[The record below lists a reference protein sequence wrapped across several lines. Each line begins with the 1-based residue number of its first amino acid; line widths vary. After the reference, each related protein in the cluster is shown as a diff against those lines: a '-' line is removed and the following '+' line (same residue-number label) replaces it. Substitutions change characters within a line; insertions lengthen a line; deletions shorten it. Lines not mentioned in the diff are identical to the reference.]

1 MDDKLRKDFYYQMV
15 LIRRFEETVA
25 RMYELGKLAGSTHLY
40 IGEEAVAT
48 GAIAPL
54 RVDDYISSHH
64 RGHGHFICKGAD
76 LNKMMAELFGK
87 EEGYCRGKGGSMHI
101 ADIDLGHLGANGIV
115 GGGLTIATGAALG
128 IKIKKTDQI
137 VVCFFGDGAAQLG
150 VFHESLNLAGLWN
163 LPIIY
168 VIENNL
174 YAMSNRITNAA
185 ANPELYKRAEIY
197 NMQGFLVDGQDV
209 EEVYR
214 TMQQAV
220 EIARNGNPCL
230 IEARTYRF
238 LGHSRSDPCPY
249 RTDEEEEYYINE
261 KDPIKNYRKKLMDER
276 VLTEK
281 DIEEIEKEINERI
294 EKAVAFA
301 DNCDYPDLDTLE
313 EDIYV

>member
-1 MDDKLRKDFYYQMV
+1 MDEKMRRDFYYQML
-15 LIRRFEETVA
+15 LIRRFEEAVA

-40 IGEEAVAT
+40 IGEEAIAT
-48 GAIAPL
+48 GVISSL
-54 RVDDYISSHH
+54 REDDYITSHH

-76 LNKMMAELFGK
+76 LNRMMAELFGK
-87 EEGYCRGKGGSMHI
+87 EKGYCRGKGGSIHI
-101 ADIDLGHLGANGIV
+101 ADIELGHLGANGIV
-115 GGGLTIATGAALG
+115 GGGLTVATGAAMG
-128 IKIKKTDQI
+128 IKIKKTDQL

-150 VFHESLNLAGLWN
+150 VFHESLNLAGLWK
-163 LPIIY
+163 LPIVY
-168 VIENNL
+168 VIENNF

-185 ANPELYKRAEIY
+185 ANSELYKRADIY

-209 EEVYR
+209 EEVYKTAR
-214 TMQQAV
+214 KAV
-220 EIARNGNPCL
+220 ELARDGIPGL

-261 KDPIKNYRKKLMDER
+261 KDPINNYQQKLLEQG

-281 DIEEIEKEINERI
+281 DIDQIEKEIVERI
-294 EKAVAFA
+294 EEAVAFA
-301 DNCDYPDLDTLE
+301 DSCNYPDLDTLE